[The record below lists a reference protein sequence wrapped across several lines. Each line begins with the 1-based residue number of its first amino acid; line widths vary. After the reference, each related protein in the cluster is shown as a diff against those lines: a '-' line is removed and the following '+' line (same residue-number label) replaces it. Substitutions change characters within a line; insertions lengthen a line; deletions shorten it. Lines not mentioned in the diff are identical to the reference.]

1 MSRSYPF
8 HRLAPAFAAILSV
21 SPLAAQSLGARLNAR
36 LDGPDL
42 NRHLWGVAVTNL
54 DGDLLFGRNA
64 DRLFVP
70 ASNTKLVVTASAAV
84 LLGPD
89 FTVNTSLYG
98 TGPVE
103 DGELLGDLVL
113 YGRGDPTFSLRCYN
127 TDDQLAGACDADPSA
142 KLRDLARQLRD
153 RGVRRIAGDLV
164 GDGSYFDAETVHPG
178 WEQYDLN
185 WWYAAPVSGLGFNDN
200 AIDITIDRADSLG
213 RQPVIRISPDVG
225 YASVD
230 NRAIIGAEGTRADFD
245 ILRAP
250 NTTRYVATGVVPS
263 GAAKQTE
270 HAAVGDPNL
279 YAADALRDA
288 LRDEGIVVLGRVQST
303 IDPFDFALA
312 RGTPALAEVV
322 SRPLHDWLFPILN
335 TSQNWFAEM
344 LLKQLG
350 RQFGGS
356 GSWHDG
362 LEVERRFLIDSVG
375 IDSSAF
381 ALVDGSG
388 LASNNLV
395 SPHAFTKLLAFMR
408 RHPNYEMFAAGLPRS
423 GEPGSLRRRFVGTP
437 LEGRVVAKTGTISR
451 VNTLSGYVE
460 RADGRVVVF
469 SVQANHHTLGS
480 RRMLEAIDALV
491 GELAAP

>member
-1 MSRSYPF
+1 MIHARSF
-8 HRLAPAFAAILSV
+8 RRLVPALTVLFVI
-21 SPLAAQSLGARLNAR
+21 SPLSGQSLGARLNAR
-36 LDGPDL
+36 LDGPGLD
-42 NRHLWGVAVTNL
+42 RHLWGVAVTDL
-54 DGDLLFGRNA
+54 DGNLLFGRNA

-70 ASNTKLVVTASAAV
+70 ASNTKLVVTATAAA

-89 FTVNTSLYG
+89 FTVNTSIYG

-103 DGELLGDLVL
+103 GGELRGDLVL

-127 TDDQLAGACDADPSA
+127 TDDQSPGACDADPSA
-142 KLRDLARQLRD
+142 KLRDLARQLRE

-164 GDGSYFDAETVHPG
+164 GDGSYFDAETIHPG

-200 AIDITIDRADSLG
+200 AIDITIDRADSVG
-213 RQPVIRISPDVG
+213 RQPGIGIFPDVG
-225 YASVD
+225 YATIE
-230 NRAIIGAEGTRADFD
+230 NRAVIGVEGSRKDFD
-245 ILRAP
+245 ILREP

-263 GAAKQTE
+263 GAARQTE

-279 YAADALRDA
+279 FAADALRDA

-303 IDPFDFALA
+303 VDPFDFALA
-312 RGTPALAEVV
+312 RGTPALAEVT
-322 SRPLHDWLFPILN
+322 SRPLRDWLFPILN

-350 RQFGGS
+350 RQRGGG

-375 IDSSAF
+375 IDSTAF

-388 LASNNLV
+388 LASNNLIA
-395 SPHAFTKLLAFMR
+395 PRAFTQLLAFMR
-408 RHPNYEMFAAGLPRS
+408 RHPNYEAFAAGLPRS
-423 GEPGSLRRRFVGTP
+423 GESGSLRRRFVGTP

-460 RADGRVVVF
+460 RADGRVLVF
-469 SVQANHHTLGS
+469 SVQANHHTLSSS
-480 RRMLEAIDALV
+480 RMIDAIDAVV
-491 GELAAP
+491 GELASP